1 MTARE
6 YLDRPETIRLEI
18 LRKQNRIETLR
29 RLAGR
34 VTAQLSGV
42 RVKSSPDP
50 ARMQAFLAE
59 AADEEREILRLEEA
73 RKQALVDSALLI
85 SRLPDEKMARILEL
99 RYLDRL
105 GWEDIT
111 EEMGCCASRVY
122 RLHQLALEILTPP
135 PEIPEAGRFQVQSLP
150 N

>member
-6 YLDRPETIRLEI
+6 YLERPEAMRIEI
-18 LRKQNRIETLR
+18 CRKRARIETLR
-29 RLAGR
+29 RLATR
-34 VTAQLSGV
+34 FSAPLSGV
-42 RVKSSPDP
+42 RVQASPDP
-50 ARMQAFLAE
+50 SRLETFLAE
-59 AADEEREILRLEEA
+59 AADEEQEILRLEER

-105 GWEDIT
+105 GWEEIT

-135 PEIPEAGRFQVQSLP
+135 PEAPEETENLMC
-150 N
+150 NL

>member
-1 MTARE
+1 MTTRE
-6 YLDRPETIRLEI
+6 YLERPEAFRLEI
-18 LRKQNRIETLR
+18 GRKQNRIETLR

-34 VTAQLSGV
+34 ITAHLSDVQV
-42 RVKSSPDP
+42 RSTPDP
-50 ARMQAFLAE
+50 SRMQAFLAE

-105 GWEDIT
+105 GWEEIT

-135 PEIPEAGRFQVQSLP
+135 PEAPEETENLRCNL
-150 N
+150 

>member
-6 YLDRPETIRLEI
+6 YLDRPETFRLEI
-18 LRKQNRIETLR
+18 RRKQHRIETLR

-34 VTAQLSGV
+34 VTAHLSDV
-42 RVKSSPDP
+42 RVQSTPDP
-50 ARMQAFLAE
+50 SRTQGFLAE
-59 AADEEREILRLEEA
+59 AADEEQEILRLEER

-105 GWEDIT
+105 GWEEIT

-135 PEIPEAGRFQVQSLP
+135 PEAPEETENLRCNL
-150 N
+150 